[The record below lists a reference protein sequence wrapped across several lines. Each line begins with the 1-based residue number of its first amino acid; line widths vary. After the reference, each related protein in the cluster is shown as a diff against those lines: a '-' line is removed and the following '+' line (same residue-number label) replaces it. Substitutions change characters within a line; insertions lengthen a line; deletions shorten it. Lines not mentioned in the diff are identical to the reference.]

1 MTDDPPSFDR
11 PRGLTNGNRRFIA
24 TSGSEVEPEKR
35 RMHWHRI
42 RERVRS
48 VTKDFSLLFDQLPD
62 KQLNMIFDPD
72 SYEEDSEEWRAV
84 RDGMFHAIGLFFYS
98 GYTAE
103 NDLPPELVVRLLVRD
118 GLEEALKRQGLELP
132 PEEFEFQYETEHITE
147 EERLNELATKWRD
160 GESLTYQEFQFLQHE
175 GTTYDLTED
184 AVITRGDSRYDY
196 EVQDT
201 TEDGPDSDPS
211 ASGSSS
217 ETKED

>member
-1 MTDDPPSFDR
+1 
-11 PRGLTNGNRRFIA
+11 
-24 TSGSEVEPEKR
+24 
-35 RMHWHRI
+35 MHWHRI

-48 VTKDFSLLFDQLPD
+48 VTKDFSLLFDHLPD

-72 SYEEDSEEWRAV
+72 SYEEEPEEWDAV
-84 RDGMFHAIGLFFYS
+84 REGMFHAIGLFFYS
-98 GYTAE
+98 GYAAE
-103 NDLPPELVVRLLVRD
+103 NDFPPELVVRLLVRD

-132 PEEFEFQYETEHITE
+132 PEEFHFQYETEHITK

-175 GTTYDLTED
+175 GTTSDLTED
-184 AVITRGDSRYDY
+184 AVIARGDSRYDY

-211 ASGSSS
+211 ASGSGS
-217 ETKED
+217 ETEED